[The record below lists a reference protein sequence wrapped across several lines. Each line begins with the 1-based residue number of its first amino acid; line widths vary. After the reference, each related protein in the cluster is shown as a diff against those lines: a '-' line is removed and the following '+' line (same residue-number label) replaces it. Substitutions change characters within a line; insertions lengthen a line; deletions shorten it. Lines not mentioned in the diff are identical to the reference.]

1 MMCGMRRENKLGYAS
16 GMDMTQAELTAIAG
30 LVIATVAFIVLYGR
44 MLFSPEQRLN
54 VVGLVVLVASIAA
67 AVLLI

>member
-1 MMCGMRRENKLGYAS
+1 
-16 GMDMTQAELTAIAG
+16 MDMTQAELTAIAG